1 MARKV
6 VDGPIRNKEKTK
18 QKLLN
23 AVGKILATKGYSELK
38 VSKIATVA
46 GLDKK
51 LIYSYFGSTDKL
63 IDEYIKSQDF
73 WANVDDQEIMNSGFS
88 DGGQEITTN
97 MILQQYETL
106 AKNKEYQKVIL
117 WGISETRPSL
127 RKLADDREAVGNPLL
142 DEVIDPLFKEK
153 SKEYRAILA
162 MLVAGSYYLN
172 LHFTVNGSTF
182 CGLDFNKEEDAKI
195 LKDAIATIIDD
206 QYKKLEKK

>member
-23 AVGKILATKGYSELK
+23 AVGKILTTKGYSELK
-38 VSKIATVA
+38 VSKIAAVA

-73 WANVDDQEIMNSGFS
+73 WANVDDQEIMTSGFS

-142 DEVIDPLFKEK
+142 DQVIDPLFKEK

>member
-63 IDEYIKSQDF
+63 IDEYIKSQNF
-73 WANVDDQEIMNSGFS
+73 WANVDDQEIMASGFT

-97 MILQQYETL
+97 MILQQYDTL
-106 AKNKEYQKVIL
+106 AKNKEYQKIIL

-142 DEVIDPLFKEK
+142 DQVVDPLFKEK

-162 MLVAGSYYLN
+162 MLVAGAYYLN
-172 LHFTVNGSTF
+172 LHFAVNGSTF

-206 QYKKLEKK
+206 QYKKLDNK

>member
-73 WANVDDQEIMNSGFS
+73 WANVYDQEIMTSGFS

-106 AKNKEYQKVIL
+106 ARNKEYQKIIL

-142 DEVIDPLFKEK
+142 DQVIDPLFKEQ

-162 MLVAGSYYLN
+162 MLVAGTYYLN

-182 CGLDFNKEEDAKI
+182 CGLDFNKEEDAKV

>member
-73 WANVDDQEIMNSGFS
+73 WANVDDQEIMPSGFT

-97 MILQQYETL
+97 MILQQYDTL
-106 AKNKEYQKVIL
+106 AKNKEYQKIIL

-142 DEVIDPLFKEK
+142 DQVVDPLFKEK

-162 MLVAGSYYLN
+162 MLVAGAYYLN
-172 LHFTVNGSTF
+172 LHFAVNGSTF

-206 QYKKLEKK
+206 QYKKLDNK

>member
-73 WANVDDQEIMNSGFS
+73 WANVDDQEIMASGFT

-97 MILQQYETL
+97 MILQQYDTL
-106 AKNKEYQKVIL
+106 AKNKEYQKIIL

-142 DEVIDPLFKEK
+142 DQVVDPLFKEK

-162 MLVAGSYYLN
+162 MLVAGAYYLN
-172 LHFTVNGSTF
+172 LHFAVNGSTF
-182 CGLDFNKEEDAKI
+182 CGLDLNKEEDAKI

-206 QYKKLEKK
+206 QYKKLDNK